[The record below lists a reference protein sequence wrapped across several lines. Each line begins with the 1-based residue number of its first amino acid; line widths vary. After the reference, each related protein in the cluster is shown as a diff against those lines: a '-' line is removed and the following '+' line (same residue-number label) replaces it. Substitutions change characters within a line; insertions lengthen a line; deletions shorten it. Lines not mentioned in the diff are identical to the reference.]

1 MLHVVSLELLSD
13 YKVLLGFDNAEKRVF
28 DYEPHIGS
36 GVFAK
41 LKNPVYF
48 ARASIERGTVAWD
61 GDLDFAPE
69 YLYEN
74 GEQAVY

>member
-1 MLHVVSLELLSD
+1 
-13 YKVLLGFDNAEKRVF
+13 VLLNFNNNEKRVF
-28 DYEPHIGS
+28 DYEPHIHTGI
-36 GVFAK
+36 FTK

-69 YLYEN
+69 YLYEKSVPVN
-74 GEQAVY
+74 M